1 MINIIGLGPGS
12 KESITLGTI
21 DSLKIVDK
29 VFLRTEKHPTVEY
42 INKLGITYETFDGEY
57 EVGESF
63 DDVYNS
69 IAKSLIEA
77 SKNYS
82 DIIYAVPGHPLVA
95 EKSVDILIK
104 LCRQNNIKFKIL
116 PAVSFV
122 DALMESLLLDPVE
135 GLKIIDAFDIKNQV
149 MDKRIGTIITQVYDK
164 FIASEVKLNLMNY
177 YKDDTEIFFVRA
189 AGIEGLEEIRKIP
202 LYELDRQHN
211 IDHLTSVYIPKVSN
225 NNYDFMDLLDIMDK
239 LRGEDGCPWDKEQT
253 HTSLKKYLIE
263 ESYEVIEAIDNKDV
277 DMLIEEL
284 GDVLLQVVFHSQ
296 IGKEDGFFE
305 IKDVIQ
311 SICDKM
317 INRHPH
323 VFSDLEI
330 NNSNEVLENWDK
342 IKSIEQGNETYT
354 DSIRH
359 IAKTLPALMRADKV
373 QKKTAKVGFDW
384 DNIEDAMKKII
395 EEYKEIEDVYK
406 SKNKVKILEE
416 IGDLLFS
423 VVNVARFL
431 DIDPENALNYSIDK
445 FINRFQYIEDEAISM
460 GRNLDNMSL
469 EEMDELWKEAKN
481 K

>member
-21 DSLKIVDK
+21 DSLKTVDK

-77 SKNYS
+77 SKDYS

-342 IKSIEQGNETYT
+342 IKSMEQGNETYT
-354 DSIRH
+354 GSIRH

-373 QKKTAKVGFDW
+373 QKKAAKVGFDW
-384 DNIEDAMKKII
+384 ENIEDAMKKII

-445 FINRFQYIEDEAISM
+445 FINRFQYIEDEAIAM
-460 GRNLDNMSL
+460 GRSLDNMSL

>member
-21 DSLKIVDK
+21 DSLKTVDK

-342 IKSIEQGNETYT
+342 IKSMEQGNKTYT
-354 DSIRH
+354 DRIRH

-373 QKKTAKVGFDW
+373 QKKAAKVGFDW
-384 DNIEDAMKKII
+384 DNIEDAMKKIT

>member
-1 MINIIGLGPGS
+1 
-12 KESITLGTI
+12 
-21 DSLKIVDK
+21 
-29 VFLRTEKHPTVEY
+29 
-42 INKLGITYETFDGEY
+42 
-57 EVGESF
+57 
-63 DDVYNS
+63 
-69 IAKSLIEA
+69 
-77 SKNYS
+77 
-82 DIIYAVPGHPLVA
+82 
-95 EKSVDILIK
+95 
-104 LCRQNNIKFKIL
+104 
-116 PAVSFV
+116 
-122 DALMESLLLDPVE
+122 
-135 GLKIIDAFDIKNQV
+135 
-149 MDKRIGTIITQVYDK
+149 
-164 FIASEVKLNLMNY
+164 
-177 YKDDTEIFFVRA
+177 
-189 AGIEGLEEIRKIP
+189 
-202 LYELDRQHN
+202 
-211 IDHLTSVYIPKVSN
+211 
-225 NNYDFMDLLDIMDK
+225 
-239 LRGEDGCPWDKEQT
+239 
-253 HTSLKKYLIE
+253 
-263 ESYEVIEAIDNKDV
+263 
-277 DMLIEEL
+277 MLIEEL

-330 NNSNEVLENWDK
+330 NNSIEVLENWDK
-342 IKSIEQGNETYT
+342 IKSKEQGTETYT

-373 QKKTAKVGFDW
+373 QKKASKVGFDW

-460 GRNLDNMSL
+460 GRQLDNMSL
-469 EEMDELWKEAKN
+469 EEMDKLWKEAKN

>member
-21 DSLKIVDK
+21 DSLKTVDK

-69 IAKSLIEA
+69 IGKSLIEA
-77 SKNYS
+77 SKDYS

-342 IKSIEQGNETYT
+342 IKSMEQGNETYT

-373 QKKTAKVGFDW
+373 QKKAAKVGFDW
-384 DNIEDAMKKII
+384 ENIEDAMKKII

-445 FINRFQYIEDEAISM
+445 FINRFQYIEDEAIAM
-460 GRNLDNMSL
+460 GRSLDNMSL

>member
-1 MINIIGLGPGS
+1 
-12 KESITLGTI
+12 
-21 DSLKIVDK
+21 
-29 VFLRTEKHPTVEY
+29 
-42 INKLGITYETFDGEY
+42 
-57 EVGESF
+57 
-63 DDVYNS
+63 
-69 IAKSLIEA
+69 
-77 SKNYS
+77 
-82 DIIYAVPGHPLVA
+82 
-95 EKSVDILIK
+95 
-104 LCRQNNIKFKIL
+104 
-116 PAVSFV
+116 
-122 DALMESLLLDPVE
+122 
-135 GLKIIDAFDIKNQV
+135 
-149 MDKRIGTIITQVYDK
+149 
-164 FIASEVKLNLMNY
+164 
-177 YKDDTEIFFVRA
+177 
-189 AGIEGLEEIRKIP
+189 
-202 LYELDRQHN
+202 
-211 IDHLTSVYIPKVSN
+211 
-225 NNYDFMDLLDIMDK
+225 MDLLDIMDK

-253 HTSLKKYLIE
+253 YTSLKKYLIE

-342 IKSIEQGNETYT
+342 IKSMEQGNETYT

-373 QKKTAKVGFDW
+373 QKKAAKVGFDW

-445 FINRFQYIEDEAISM
+445 FINRFQYIEDEAIAI
-460 GRNLDNMSL
+460 GRDLDNMSL

>member
-21 DSLKIVDK
+21 DSLKTVDK

-63 DDVYNS
+63 DDVYSS

-104 LCRQNNIKFKIL
+104 LCRQNDIKFKIL

-135 GLKIIDAFDIKNQV
+135 GLKIIDAFDIKKQV

-211 IDHLTSVYIPKVSN
+211 IDHLTSVYIPKVPN

-239 LRGEDGCPWDKEQT
+239 LRGEDGCPWDREQT
-253 HTSLKKYLIE
+253 HVSLKKYLIE

-277 DMLIEEL
+277 DMIIEEL

-330 NNSNEVLENWDK
+330 NSSSEVLENWDK
-342 IKSIEQGNETYT
+342 IKSKEQGTETYT

-373 QKKTAKVGFDW
+373 QKKAARVGFDW

-445 FINRFQYIEDEAISM
+445 FINRFQYIEDEVISM
-460 GRNLDNMSL
+460 GKKLDNMSL

>member
-21 DSLKIVDK
+21 DSLKTVDK

-104 LCRQNNIKFKIL
+104 LCKQNDIKFKIL

-135 GLKIIDAFDIKNQV
+135 GLKIIDAFDIKKQV

-225 NNYDFMDLLDIMDK
+225 NSYDFMDLLDIMDK
-239 LRGEDGCPWDKEQT
+239 LRGEGGCPWDKEQT
-253 HTSLKKYLIE
+253 HVSLKKYLIE

-311 SICDKM
+311 FICDKM

-323 VFSDLEI
+323 VFADLEI
-330 NNSNEVLENWDK
+330 NNSSEVLENWDK
-342 IKSIEQGNETYT
+342 IKSKEQGTETYT

-373 QKKTAKVGFDW
+373 QKKAAKVGFDW
-384 DNIEDAMKKII
+384 DNIEDAMKKIM

-445 FINRFQYIEDEAISM
+445 FINRFQYIEDEAIFM
-460 GRNLDNMSL
+460 GRKLDNMSL
-469 EEMDELWKEAKN
+469 EEMDKLWKEAKN

>member
-21 DSLKIVDK
+21 DSLKTVDK

-104 LCRQNNIKFKIL
+104 LCRQNDIKFKIL

-135 GLKIIDAFDIKNQV
+135 GLKIIDAFDIKKQA

-211 IDHLTSVYIPKVSN
+211 IDHLTSVYIPKVPN

-239 LRGEDGCPWDKEQT
+239 LRGEDGCPWDREQT
-253 HTSLKKYLIE
+253 HVSLKKYLIE

-330 NNSNEVLENWDK
+330 NSSSEVLENWDK
-342 IKSIEQGNETYT
+342 IKSKEQGTETYT

-373 QKKTAKVGFDW
+373 QKKASKVGFDW
-384 DNIEDAMKKII
+384 DNIKDAMKKII

-460 GRNLDNMSL
+460 GRQLDNMSL
-469 EEMDELWKEAKN
+469 EEMDKLWKEAKN

>member
-21 DSLKIVDK
+21 DSLKTVDK

-77 SKNYS
+77 SKDYS

-225 NNYDFMDLLDIMDK
+225 NNYDFVDLLDIMDK

-342 IKSIEQGNETYT
+342 IKSMEQGNETYT

-373 QKKTAKVGFDW
+373 QKKAAKVGFDW
-384 DNIEDAMKKII
+384 ENIEDAMKKII

-445 FINRFQYIEDEAISM
+445 FINRFQYIEDEAIAM

>member
-21 DSLKIVDK
+21 DSLKTVDK

-77 SKNYS
+77 SKDYS

-342 IKSIEQGNETYT
+342 IKSMEQGNKTYT

-373 QKKTAKVGFDW
+373 QKKAAKVGFDW
-384 DNIEDAMKKII
+384 ENIEDAMKKII

-445 FINRFQYIEDEAISM
+445 FINRFQYIEDEAIAM
-460 GRNLDNMSL
+460 GRSLDNMSL

>member
-21 DSLKIVDK
+21 DSLKTVDK

-77 SKNYS
+77 SKDYS

-189 AGIEGLEEIRKIP
+189 AEIEGLEEIRKIP

-342 IKSIEQGNETYT
+342 IKSMEQGNETYT

-373 QKKTAKVGFDW
+373 QKKAAKVGFDW
-384 DNIEDAMKKII
+384 ENIEDAMKKII

-445 FINRFQYIEDEAISM
+445 FINRFQYIEDEAIAM
-460 GRNLDNMSL
+460 GRSLDNMSL

>member
-21 DSLKIVDK
+21 DSLKTVDK

-77 SKNYS
+77 SKDYS

-342 IKSIEQGNETYT
+342 IKSMEQGNETYT

-359 IAKTLPALMRADKV
+359 IAKTLPALMRAEKV
-373 QKKTAKVGFDW
+373 QKKAAKVGFDW
-384 DNIEDAMKKII
+384 ENIEDAMKKII

-445 FINRFQYIEDEAISM
+445 FINRFQYIEDEAIAM
-460 GRNLDNMSL
+460 GRSLDNMSL

>member
-21 DSLKIVDK
+21 DSLKTVDK

-77 SKNYS
+77 SKDYS

-342 IKSIEQGNETYT
+342 IKSMEQGNETYT

-373 QKKTAKVGFDW
+373 QKKAAKVGFDW
-384 DNIEDAMKKII
+384 ENIEDAMKKII

-445 FINRFQYIEDEAISM
+445 FINRFQYIEDEAIAM
-460 GRNLDNMSL
+460 GRSLDNMSL

>member
-21 DSLKIVDK
+21 DSLKTVDK

-342 IKSIEQGNETYT
+342 IKSMEQGNKTYT

-373 QKKTAKVGFDW
+373 QKKAAKVGFDW

>member
-21 DSLKIVDK
+21 DTLKTVDK
-29 VFLRTEKHPTVEY
+29 VFFRTEKHPTVEY
-42 INKLGITYETFDGEY
+42 INKLGITYQTFDREY
-57 EVGESF
+57 EIGESF
-63 DDVYNS
+63 DEVYNS
-69 IAKSLIEA
+69 IAKSLIEY
-77 SKNYS
+77 SKSYS

-104 LCRQNNIKFKIL
+104 LCRENNIEFKIV

-135 GLKIIDAFDIKNQV
+135 GLKIIDAFDIKNQI

-189 AGIEGLEEIRKIP
+189 AGIDGLEEIKRIP
-202 LYELDRQHN
+202 LYELDRQDN
-211 IDHLTSVYIPKVSN
+211 IDHLTSIYIPKVSN
-225 NNYDFMDLLDIMDK
+225 NNYDFMDLIDIMDK
-239 LRGEDGCPWDKEQT
+239 LRGEDGCPWDMEQT
-253 HTSLKKYLIE
+253 HVSLKKYLIE

-311 SICDKM
+311 AICDKM

-323 VFSDLEI
+323 VFSDLEV

-342 IKSIEQGNETYT
+342 IKSKEQGAKTYT

-373 QKKTAKVGFDW
+373 QRKAAKVGFDW
-384 DNIEDAMKKII
+384 DKIEDAMEKII

-406 SKNKVKILEE
+406 SKNQVKILEE
-416 IGDLLFS
+416 IGDLLFT

-445 FINRFQYIEDEAISM
+445 FISRFQYIEDKSISM
-460 GRNLDNMSL
+460 DKELEHMSL
-469 EEMDELWKEAKN
+469 DEMNKLWEEAKN

>member
-21 DSLKIVDK
+21 DSLKTVDK

-77 SKNYS
+77 SKDYS

-225 NNYDFMDLLDIMDK
+225 NSYDFMDLLDIMDK

-342 IKSIEQGNETYT
+342 IKSMEQGNETYT

-373 QKKTAKVGFDW
+373 QKKAAKVGFDW

-445 FINRFQYIEDEAISM
+445 FINRFQYIEDEAIAM

>member
-21 DSLKIVDK
+21 DSLKTVDK

-63 DDVYNS
+63 DDVYTS

-342 IKSIEQGNETYT
+342 IKSMEQGNKTYT

-373 QKKTAKVGFDW
+373 QKKAAKVGFDW
-384 DNIEDAMKKII
+384 DNIEDAMKKIT

>member
-21 DSLKIVDK
+21 DSLKTVDK

-42 INKLGITYETFDGEY
+42 INKLGIVYETFDEKY
-57 EVGESF
+57 ETGESF
-63 DDVYNS
+63 DEVYNS
-69 IAKSLIEA
+69 IAKSLIDD
-77 SKNYS
+77 SNNYS

-95 EKSVDILIK
+95 EKSVNILIK
-104 LCRQNNIKFKIL
+104 LCKENNIEFKIV

-149 MDKRIGTIITQVYDK
+149 MDKRIGTVITQVYDK

-239 LRGEDGCPWDKEQT
+239 LRGEEGCPWDKEQT

-284 GDVLLQVVFHSQ
+284 GDVLLQVIFHSQ
-296 IGKEDGFFE
+296 IGKEEGFFE

-342 IKSIEQGNETYT
+342 IKSIEQGNKTYT

-373 QKKTAKVGFDW
+373 QKKAAKVGFDW

-445 FINRFQYIEDEAISM
+445 FINRFQYIEDESISM

>member
-21 DSLKIVDK
+21 DSLKTVDK

-104 LCRQNNIKFKIL
+104 LCRQNDIKFKIL

-135 GLKIIDAFDIKNQV
+135 GLKIIDAFDIKKQT

-211 IDHLTSVYIPKVSN
+211 IDHLTSVYIPKVPN

-239 LRGEDGCPWDKEQT
+239 LRGEDGCPWDREQT
-253 HTSLKKYLIE
+253 HVSLKKYLIE

-330 NNSNEVLENWDK
+330 NNSIEVLENWDK
-342 IKSIEQGNETYT
+342 IKSKEQGTETYT

-373 QKKTAKVGFDW
+373 QKKASKVGFDW

-460 GRNLDNMSL
+460 GRQLDNMSL
-469 EEMDELWKEAKN
+469 EEMDKLWKEAKN

>member
-21 DSLKIVDK
+21 DSLKTVDK

-77 SKNYS
+77 SKDYS

-177 YKDDTEIFFVRA
+177 YKDDTDIFFVRA

-253 HTSLKKYLIE
+253 HISLKKYLIE

-342 IKSIEQGNETYT
+342 IKSMEQGNKTYT

-373 QKKTAKVGFDW
+373 QKKAAKVGFDW
-384 DNIEDAMKKII
+384 DNIEDAMKKIT

-445 FINRFQYIEDEAISM
+445 FINRFQYIEDEAIAM
-460 GRNLDNMSL
+460 GRSLDNMSL

>member
-1 MINIIGLGPGS
+1 MINIIGLGPGA

-21 DSLKIVDK
+21 DSLKTVDK

-77 SKNYS
+77 SKDYS

-342 IKSIEQGNETYT
+342 IKSMEQGNETYT

-373 QKKTAKVGFDW
+373 QKKAAKVGFDW
-384 DNIEDAMKKII
+384 ENIEDAMKKII

-445 FINRFQYIEDEAISM
+445 FINRFQYIEDEAIAM
-460 GRNLDNMSL
+460 GRSLDNMSL

>member
-21 DSLKIVDK
+21 DSLKTVDK

-63 DDVYNS
+63 DDVYSS

-104 LCRQNNIKFKIL
+104 LCRQNDIKFKIL

-135 GLKIIDAFDIKNQV
+135 GLKIIDAFDIKKQV

-211 IDHLTSVYIPKVSN
+211 IDHLTSVYIPKVPN

-239 LRGEDGCPWDKEQT
+239 LRGEDGCPWDREQT
-253 HTSLKKYLIE
+253 HVSLKKYLIE

-330 NNSNEVLENWDK
+330 NSSSEVLENWDK
-342 IKSIEQGNETYT
+342 IKSKEQGTETYT

-373 QKKTAKVGFDW
+373 QKKAARVGFDW

-445 FINRFQYIEDEAISM
+445 FINRFQYIEDEVISM
-460 GRNLDNMSL
+460 GKKLDNMSL

>member
-21 DSLKIVDK
+21 DSLKTVDK

-342 IKSIEQGNETYT
+342 IKSMEQGNKTYT

-373 QKKTAKVGFDW
+373 QRKAAKVGFDW
-384 DNIEDAMKKII
+384 DNIEDAMKKIT

>member
-21 DSLKIVDK
+21 DSLKTVDK

-42 INKLGITYETFDGEY
+42 INKLGIVYETFDEKY
-57 EVGESF
+57 ETGESF
-63 DDVYNS
+63 DEVYNS
-69 IAKSLIEA
+69 IAKSLIDD
-77 SKNYS
+77 SNNYS

-95 EKSVDILIK
+95 EKSVNILIK
-104 LCRQNNIKFKIL
+104 LCKENNIEFKIV

-149 MDKRIGTIITQVYDK
+149 MDKRIGTVITQVYDK

-239 LRGEDGCPWDKEQT
+239 LRGEEGCPWDKEQT

-284 GDVLLQVVFHSQ
+284 GDVLLQVIFHSQ
-296 IGKEDGFFE
+296 IGKEEGFFE

-342 IKSIEQGNETYT
+342 IKSIEQGNKTYT

-359 IAKTLPALMRADKV
+359 ITKTLPALMRADKV
-373 QKKTAKVGFDW
+373 QKKAAKVGFDW

-395 EEYKEIEDVYK
+395 EEYKEIEDVY
-406 SKNKVKILEE
+406 
-416 IGDLLFS
+416 
-423 VVNVARFL
+423 
-431 DIDPENALNYSIDK
+431 
-445 FINRFQYIEDEAISM
+445 
-460 GRNLDNMSL
+460 
-469 EEMDELWKEAKN
+469 
-481 K
+481 